1 MLLGENHRL
10 EAGDF
15 EAFAA
20 ADVFAGHHVV
30 FAEHV
35 GAGFGEAGAV
45 ALVGAAG
52 ELLLFGANNPGDFIL
67 GGLTAVGTV
76 QVRQFLFRAFIEKFA
91 LFHKIAVGRWSFFV
105 GLDLII
111 AVLWDSSYGMMLGM
125 ASRKKKV
132 KRFSAVQAVKEMSR
146 DRIGVL
152 PVARVVPDRKKK
164 LEASKKHKPTLGE
177 LLEGAE

>member
-1 MLLGENHRL
+1 LQ
-10 EAGDF
+10 AGNL

-30 FAEHV
+30 FAQHV

-45 ALVGAAG
+45 ALVGAAA
-52 ELLLFGANNPGDFIL
+52 ELALFGANDPGDFIL
-67 GGLTAVGTV
+67 GGLLAVGTV
-76 QVRQFLFRAFIEKFA
+76 QIRHLLFWTFVEKFA
-91 LFHKIAVGRWSFFV
+91 LFHKTVVGRWSFVV

-111 AVLWDSSYGMMLGM
+111 AVLWDSSYGMMLDM
-125 ASRKKKV
+125 ASKKKKV

-146 DRIGVL
+146 DRIGAL

-164 LEASKKHKPTLGE
+164 LETSKKHKPTLGE